1 MLMEVQMA
9 TSSQSRAVADQQAN
23 VERMPAQ
30 QAQGT
35 ERTRG
40 RVVYAPRVDIIE
52 SPEAL
57 ELFADMPGVTKD
69 SVEITL
75 EQRVLR
81 IYGRADISLPENV
94 GPLYVEYQPGDYE
107 RSFTLSET
115 VDGNGI
121 EARVRNGVLHLKLP
135 KAGAAKAQRIEVR
148 AD

>member
-1 MLMEVQMA
+1 MAA
-9 TSSQSRAVADQQAN
+9 TSTHSPTVAGQQPN
-23 VERMPAQ
+23 VERMPANQ
-30 QAQGT
+30 PQGA

-40 RVVYAPRVDIIE
+40 RVVYAPRVDIVE
-52 SPEAL
+52 TADAL
-57 ELFADMPGVTKD
+57 ELFADMPGVTRD
-69 SVEITL
+69 TVEITL

-94 GPLYVEYQPGDYE
+94 GLVYVEYQPGDYE
-107 RSFTLSET
+107 RSFTISEA

-121 EARVRNGVLHLKLP
+121 EARVRNGVLHLRLP

>member
-1 MLMEVQMA
+1 MAA
-9 TSSQSRAVADQQAN
+9 TSSQSPTVAGQQSN
-23 VERMPAQ
+23 LERMPAKQ
-30 QAQGT
+30 PQGT

-52 SPEAL
+52 TADAL

-69 SVEITL
+69 SIEITL

-81 IYGRADISLPENV
+81 IYGRADMSLPENV
-94 GPLYVEYQPGDYE
+94 GPVYVEYQPGDYE
-107 RSFTLSET
+107 RSFTLSEA

-121 EARVRNGVLHLKLP
+121 EARVRNGVLQLKLP